1 MLSIILSTVDLDENS
16 KLKFEKI
23 YYKYRDVLFVLS
35 LKLLSNRADAEDVL
49 QETFIK
55 IAKNIKIIK
64 NIDNKETASY
74 LTVILKNTA
83 YDFLRKKSKYNEI
96 NIEGVKEIPDDDF
109 IEALAGNIQYKK
121 IVDVIKSIPSPYSEV
136 LYLHYVRDLSV
147 KQTAHLLERK
157 SETVKMQLVRGKRI
171 LTEMLLEVANE

>member
-1 MLSIILSTVDLDENS
+1 MLSIILLTVDLDENS
-16 KLKFEKI
+16 KFKFEKI
-23 YYKYRDVLFVLS
+23 YYKYRDVLFGLS

-109 IEALAGNIQYKK
+109 IEALASNIQYKK

-136 LYLHYVRDLSV
+136 C
-147 KQTAHLLERK
+147 
-157 SETVKMQLVRGKRI
+157 
-171 LTEMLLEVANE
+171 